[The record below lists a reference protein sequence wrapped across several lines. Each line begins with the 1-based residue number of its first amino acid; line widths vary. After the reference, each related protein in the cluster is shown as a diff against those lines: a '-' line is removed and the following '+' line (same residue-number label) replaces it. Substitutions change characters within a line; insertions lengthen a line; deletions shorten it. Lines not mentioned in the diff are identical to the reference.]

1 MAKLILSID
10 NVAINEYPLEKQN
23 TSIGR
28 NPSADIL
35 VDDPV
40 VSSRHALV
48 TSTENSYVPGVMDF
62 YIEDL
67 GSKNGTD
74 VNGRK
79 IRKLKLHHGD
89 VIRIGRTELRFENV
103 VDK

>member
-1 MAKLILSID
+1 MAKLILVID
-10 NVAINEYPLEKQN
+10 GVAINEYPLAKQN

-28 NPSADIL
+28 DPNADIL

-48 TSTENSYVPGVMDF
+48 TSTENAYLPGVMDF

-79 IRKLKLHHGD
+79 VRKLKLHHGD
-89 VIRIGRTELRFENV
+89 IIRIGRTELRFEKM